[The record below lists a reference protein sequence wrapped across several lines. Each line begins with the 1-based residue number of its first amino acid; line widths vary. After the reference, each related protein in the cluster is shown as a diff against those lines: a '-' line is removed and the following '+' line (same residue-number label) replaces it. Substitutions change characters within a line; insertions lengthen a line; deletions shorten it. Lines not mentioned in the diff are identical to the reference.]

1 MMDYWLN
8 NEVETTVM
16 AVDVMLWQ
24 QMNKGMNNWR
34 VADLKLA
41 NEIAVT
47 RPGIIGQ
54 QQEAQIRISR
64 QFDNGVID
72 EGVVTQMQHLQVLEM
87 AESLWMDELDA
98 IMVQVELAEV
108 LQWLQLVSVE
118 SRQSIVIQMKNE
130 QTFQTAERLIV

>member
-1 MMDYWLN
+1 M
-8 NEVETTVM
+8 
-16 AVDVMLWQ
+16 
-24 QMNKGMNNWR
+24 
-34 VADLKLA
+34 
-41 NEIAVT
+41 T

-54 QQEAQIRISR
+54 RQEAQIRISR